1 MTNTL
6 SFPSPYITLS
16 LLHSLHPQKHL
27 NGTLQGGIREALLLF
42 QKGAIR
48 GALLFCFKRS
58 QKERLLTLEEHS
70 AEPLLFKRSHKEGT
84 TDCFQK
90 RDCFHLK
97 NTLQDHHC
105 FKGVISESIT
115 VCSKKSHKRNCFF
128 IKTQSCFHIYSIK
141 TISNGLHILK
151 EVIRRGLFLNQNSAF
166 DLKLPRTLIKVSM
179 QWFIYIQKKGGLQR
193 AIHMLIKF
201 FFF

>member
-1 MTNTL
+1 MANTL

-27 NGTLQGGIREALLLF
+27 NGTLQGVIRSTTVVS
-42 QKGAIR
+42 KGAIR
-48 GALLFCFKRS
+48 GALLFCFKKS

-84 TDCFQK
+84 TDCLQK
-90 RDCFHLK
+90 RDYFHLN

-151 EVIRRGLFLNQNSAF
+151 EVIRRGLFLTKTQH
-166 DLKLPRTLIKVSM
+166 LI
-179 QWFIYIQKKGGLQR
+179 
-193 AIHMLIKF
+193 
-201 FFF
+201 

>member
-27 NGTLQGGIREALLLF
+27 NGTLQGVIREALLLF

-48 GALLFCFKRS
+48 EALLFCFKRS

-70 AEPLLFKRSHKEGT
+70 AEPLLFKRSHKEGIT
-84 TDCFQK
+84 NCFQK

-128 IKTQSCFHIYSIK
+128 Y
-141 TISNGLHILK
+141 
-151 EVIRRGLFLNQNSAF
+151 
-166 DLKLPRTLIKVSM
+166 
-179 QWFIYIQKKGGLQR
+179 QKHR
-193 AIHMLIKF
+193 VVFTYTA
-201 FFF
+201 